1 MSWVTLAAAE
11 LPGRLAEWLA
21 ATSGI
26 VRVAVDGA
34 PCTDPDALALS
45 LLEPLRA
52 RGRPVA
58 HVRSDHFWRDASVRL
73 EPGRKDVESYLNW
86 LDDAA
91 LRREVLEAGDSYLP
105 SLRDPSTNRSTREP
119 TRPLE
124 PGTVLLVSGALLLG
138 RDLPFDRTIHL
149 TLSRTVLAQRTPVAD
164 AWTLPAFERYDATVR
179 PDDVADVVIRPGR
192 PDPAVHGLPSVHK

>member
-1 MSWVTLAAAE
+1 MSWVTIAATE
-11 LPGRLAEWLA
+11 LPDRLASWLA
-21 ATSGI
+21 ATPGV

-34 PCTDPDALALS
+34 PCTGPDGLASS

-58 HVRSDHFWRDASVRL
+58 HVRADRFWRDASLRF
-73 EPGRKDVESYLNW
+73 EPGRADVESFLNW

-91 LRREVLEAGDSYLP
+91 LRREVLDAGDSYLP
-105 SLRDPSTNRSTREP
+105 SLRDPETNRSTREP
-119 TRPLE
+119 ARSLE

-138 RDLPFDRTIHL
+138 RGLPFDRTIHL
-149 TLSRTVLAQRTPVAD
+149 TLSRTVLAQRTPAAD

-179 PDDVADVVIRPGR
+179 PGDVADVVIRPGR
-192 PDPAVHGLPSVHK
+192 PDPAVHGLPPVRK